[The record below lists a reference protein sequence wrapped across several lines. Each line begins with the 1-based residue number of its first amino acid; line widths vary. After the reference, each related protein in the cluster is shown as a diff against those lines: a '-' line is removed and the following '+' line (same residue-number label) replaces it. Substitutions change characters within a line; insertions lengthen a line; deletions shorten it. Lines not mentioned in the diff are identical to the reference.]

1 MLIALDDKRWSELQT
16 AYHQPCDDLLAWL
29 QTAYNG
35 ELTSDLLG
43 DIINDIQHQGDT
55 STSMYGVAPHL
66 LELATRY
73 NAEMSRELVV
83 HSGLVY
89 ASSTAHDAMPCPSS
103 IADEFGQSAK
113 RGLELAAA
121 LLIEDFDD
129 TWFKYLLAAIAG
141 FAGHGRI
148 GRFLEGIEFTDEGI
162 WCPYLDDPI
171 SDIES
176 DG

>member
-1 MLIALDDKRWSELQT
+1 MLIALDDPRWSELQT
-16 AYHQPCDDLLAWL
+16 AYHQPCDELLTWL

-35 ELTSDLLG
+35 DLTSDLLG

-55 STSMYGVAPHL
+55 STSMYAVAPHL
-66 LELATRY
+66 LELATTY
-73 NAEMSRELVV
+73 NVKMSRELVI

-89 ASSTAHDAMPCPSS
+89 ASSSADGAIPCPSS
-103 IADEFGQSAK
+103 IAGEFGQSAQ
-113 RGLELAAA
+113 RGLKMAAA
-121 LLIEDFDD
+121 FLMDDTDD

-148 GRFLEGIEFTDEGI
+148 GRFLEGIEFADDGI

-171 SDIES
+171 PDIES
-176 DG
+176 GG